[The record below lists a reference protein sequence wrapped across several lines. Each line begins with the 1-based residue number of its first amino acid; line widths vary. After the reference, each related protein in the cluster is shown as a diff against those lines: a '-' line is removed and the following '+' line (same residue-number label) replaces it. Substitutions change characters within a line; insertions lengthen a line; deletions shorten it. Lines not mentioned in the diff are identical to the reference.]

1 MPAPAC
7 FAAGEVAFEGSSLSD
22 APGIPETAVPRLPRG
37 VRLRRDEARDGWV
50 LLAPERI
57 LQPDAVAV
65 EILTRVN
72 GRSSLADIID
82 SLAAAFSVGRER
94 IEADVRGFLGNL
106 AEKGFVEF
114 DP

>member
-1 MPAPAC
+1 LNN
-7 FAAGEVAFEGSSLSD
+7 GSSIPD
-22 APGIPETAVPRLPRG
+22 AAVPRLPRG

-57 LQPDAVAV
+57 LQPDAVAL
-65 EILTRVN
+65 EILTRVD
-72 GRSSLADIID
+72 GQASLADIVD
-82 SLAAAFSVGRER
+82 SLVAAFSAERAR

-114 DP
+114 DR